1 MKMIDWWMARVKEI
15 KDFNE
20 RTKREAM
27 NTTVELKAAQY
38 ELEYVEHELSRL
50 KKDKADLQYKIYELE
65 AIADS
70 QTDV

>member
-1 MKMIDWWMARVKEI
+1 MIDWWMARVKEI

-20 RTKREAM
+20 QMKREAM
-27 NTTVELKAAQY
+27 DTTVELKAAQY

-50 KKDKADLQYKIYELE
+50 KQDKADLESKIYELG

-70 QTDV
+70 QTDI